1 MPGAKLNPV
10 LAKLDGFKLHISKI
24 YCSEN
29 SHEHQMQNPYY
40 SREDFW

>member
-1 MPGAKLNPV
+1 MPDAKLNSV
-10 LAKLDGFKLHISKI
+10 LAKVDRFKLHISKI
-24 YCSEN
+24 YRSDN